1 LKIQKIGLKRENL
14 VKNVK
19 LFVESQEI
27 SKLDI
32 YAHLKCNEDEVKV
45 LQYLTRQYI
54 IGNDNILVVDILSEF
69 YDIKKLEHI
78 EYVYIIK
85 NLLELGWITQSNFI
99 TTKISELSQLELINT
114 AVNLSSSFL
123 KLLEVGS
130 LELTLPDIKEYSDH
144 LEYLQDQF
152 FKIDLAQKLNIVK
165 HNFDENSPNANRL
178 RSKLSLLENRIKER
192 VETTS
197 NTIML
202 EDFFKQHNLEEKEQM
217 VFLALLKEEYG
228 GSDESIRDMNSL
240 IALVSSD
247 DYEKIKHRS
256 LLEESG
262 NLISNGL
269 IDYDEML
276 TPFGGINRNFY
287 IPESILYKISHP
299 VKKEKRQQKIKLD
312 MLIQDQEIFEL
323 IEPKKTLEDVVLNDK
338 TKKTLDLLLKQ
349 VDKSVIE
356 RLKKWGIKDKKKG
369 IDARII
375 FYGAAGTGK
384 TITALALAKSLK
396 KQVLSFDCSKI
407 LSMYVGESEKNVR
420 KIFDEY
426 KELCTK
432 TKTEPVLL
440 LNEADQFLSNR
451 VSGQISGSDKMH
463 NQMQNIFLEQIERFE
478 GILVATTNLLDS
490 IDKAFSRRF
499 NYKIEFLK
507 PNLEQRTLLW
517 KKLLSSELPLEK
529 NFDVKKLA
537 KSSLTGGQIELVIK
551 NTAYKLAIDEE
562 AIFTVEAFLEEIQ
575 KEEKGQFDKDKTVGF
590 MS

>member
-1 LKIQKIGLKRENL
+1 L
-14 VKNVK
+14 KNVK
-19 LFVESQEI
+19 LFVESQDV

-32 YAHLKCNEDEVKV
+32 YAHLKCSKEDVRV
-45 LQYLTRQYI
+45 LQYLTKQYI
-54 IGNDNILVVDILSEF
+54 IGNDNILVVDILGEF

-78 EYVYIIK
+78 EHIYLIK

-114 AVNLSSSFL
+114 AVSLSSSFL

-130 LELTLPDIKEYSDH
+130 LELTLPEIKEYSDH

-192 VETTS
+192 VETTK

-202 EDFFKQHNLEEKEQM
+202 EDFFKQHDLEEKEQM
-217 VFLALLKEEYG
+217 IFLALLKEEYG

-312 MLIQDQEIFEL
+312 MLIQDQEMFEL
-323 IEPKKTLEDVVLNDK
+323 IEPKKSLEDVVLNEK
-338 TKKTLDLLLKQ
+338 TKKTLDLLLRQ
-349 VDKSVIE
+349 VDKDVVD

-432 TKTEPVLL
+432 TKSEPVLL

-507 PNLEQRTLLW
+507 PDLEQRKTLW
-517 KKLLSSELPLEK
+517 EKLIPSELPLEE
-529 NFDVKKLA
+529 NFSVEKLA

-551 NTAYKLAIDEE
+551 NTAYKLAIDEK
-562 AIFTVEAFLEEIQ
+562 AVFKVEDFQEEIQ

>member
-1 LKIQKIGLKRENL
+1 M
-14 VKNVK
+14 KNVIEFIK
-19 LFVESQEI
+19 SENIES
-27 SKLDI
+27 LDI
-32 YAHLKCNEDEVKV
+32 YSHLKCNIQEVKI
-45 LQYLTRQYI
+45 LQHLTKQYI
-54 IGNDNILVVDILSEF
+54 IGNDNILVIDLLSEF
-69 YDIKKLEHI
+69 YDVKELEHL
-78 EYVYIIK
+78 EHLAKIK
-85 NLLELGWITQSNFI
+85 NLLELGWIIQSNFI
-99 TTKISELSQLELINT
+99 STKISEMSQLELINT
-114 AVNLSSSFL
+114 AVSLSVSFL

-130 LELTLPDIKEYSDH
+130 LELILPEVKEYNDH

-152 FKIDLAQKLNIVK
+152 FRIDLAQKLNIVK

-178 RSKLSLLENRIKER
+178 RTKLNLLENRIKER
-192 VETTS
+192 VETTTTS
-197 NTIML
+197 IML
-202 EDFFKQHNLEEKEQM
+202 EDFFDENSLNEKEEM
-217 VFLALLKEEYG
+217 IFLALLKEEYG

-287 IPESILYKISHP
+287 IPEQILYKISHP
-299 VKKEKRQQKIKLD
+299 TKKTKRQQKIKLD
-312 MLIQDQEIFEL
+312 AALKDQDMFEL
-323 IEPKKTLEDVVLNDK
+323 IEPKKTLDDVVLNDK
-338 TKKTLDLLLKQ
+338 TKQTLDLLLNQ
-349 VDKSVIE
+349 VDKKVVD

-396 KQVLSFDCSKI
+396 KQVISFDCSKI

-420 KIFDEY
+420 KIFDDY

-432 TKTEPVLL
+432 TKSEPILL

-451 VSGQISGSDKMH
+451 ISGNISGSDKMH
-463 NQMQNIFLEQIERFE
+463 NQMQNIFLEQIESFD
-478 GILVATTNLLDS
+478 GILVATTNLLDNL
-490 IDKAFSRRF
+490 DKAFSRRF

-507 PNLEQRTLLW
+507 PDEKQRVELWNKLIPDNLPIEKDFNIQ
-517 KKLLSSELPLEK
+517 KLSK
-529 NFDVKKLA
+529 A
-537 KSSLTGGQIELVIK
+537 SLTGGQIEMIIK
-551 NTAYKLAIDEE
+551 NTAYKLAVKDEP
-562 AIFTVEAFLEEIQ
+562 IFTTNDFIEEIEKEQ
-575 KEEKGQFDKDKTVGF
+575 KTQFDKDKKVGF
-590 MS
+590 FN